1 MDAEVKALNERI
13 ERLEKIIVFL
23 ICSTDYDG
31 GDNPH
36 EILQKS
42 PQYGRMNNQAVR
54 VKNVLEEFG
63 SAEQVIKEA
72 FSIYKKRLSS

>member
-1 MDAEVKALNERI
+1 MDAEMRVLNERI
-13 ERLEKIIVFL
+13 ERLERIIVFL
-23 ICSTDYDG
+23 ICSTDLDG

-42 PQYGRMNNQAVR
+42 PQYGRINNQTGR
-54 VKNVLEEFG
+54 VKKVLEEFG
-63 SAEQVIKEA
+63 NDEGIIKEA

>member
-23 ICSTDYDG
+23 ICSTNYDG
-31 GDNPH
+31 RDNPH

-42 PQYGRMNNQAVR
+42 PQYGRMNSQTER
-54 VKNVLEEFG
+54 VKKVLEEYG
-63 SAEQVIKEA
+63 DDEQVIKEA
-72 FSIYKKRLSS
+72 FSIYEKRLNT